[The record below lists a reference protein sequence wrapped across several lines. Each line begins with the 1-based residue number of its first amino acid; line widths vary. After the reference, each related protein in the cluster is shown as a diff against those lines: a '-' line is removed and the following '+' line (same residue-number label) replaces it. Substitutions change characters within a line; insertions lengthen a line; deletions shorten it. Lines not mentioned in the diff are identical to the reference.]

1 MAVAPTALSHKD
13 MPRKGYHY
21 ICSMA
26 STAFGDPK
34 KILLDNNACRSPLG
48 AKLILGLTK
57 FPGTSEE
64 ESKRNTNMR
73 SREAID

>member
-1 MAVAPTALSHKD
+1 MAVTPTALSHKD
-13 MPRKGYHY
+13 MPRKSFHY
-21 ICSMA
+21 ICSM
-26 STAFGDPK
+26 SSMAFGDPTET
-34 KILLDNNACRSPLG
+34 LLDNNTCRSPLG

-73 SREAID
+73 N